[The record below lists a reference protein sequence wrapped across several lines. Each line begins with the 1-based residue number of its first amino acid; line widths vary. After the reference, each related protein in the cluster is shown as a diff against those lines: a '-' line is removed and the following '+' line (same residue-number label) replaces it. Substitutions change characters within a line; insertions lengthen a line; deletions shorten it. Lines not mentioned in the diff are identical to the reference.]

1 MLSKFTRHVET
12 SKIMKDVPYNTLQ
25 TLSKEKNWINK
36 HLLIQLDLPC
46 ELIESGGKTAHVGY
60 RINPV
65 FVIKLEKK

>member
-1 MLSKFTRHVET
+1 
-12 SKIMKDVPYNTLQ
+12 MKDVPYNTLQ

-36 HLLIQLDLPC
+36 HLQIQLDLPG